1 MLAEQRFDPPSL
13 SQEQTDRRKAIMAN
27 EKILVVDDDPDLV
40 EVIRLTLEA
49 KDYQVFSAASGAEG
63 LEKVKEINPHL
74 IILDVM
80 MDYITEGFQVSLQLR
95 SPDPESEYAPYSNI
109 PILMLTALHSTTPLR
124 FAPDEDYLPV
134 DDFVEKPLEPSAL
147 VQKVE
152 KLLGK

>member
-1 MLAEQRFDPPSL
+1 
-13 SQEQTDRRKAIMAN
+13 MAN

-49 KDYQVFSAASGAEG
+49 KGYQVFSAASGTEG
-63 LEKVKEINPHL
+63 LEKVQEIYPDL

-80 MDYITEGFQVSLQLR
+80 MDYTTEGFQVSLQLR
-95 SPDPESEYAPYSNI
+95 SPDPKSEYAPYSKI

-124 FAPDEDYLPV
+124 FSPDEDYLPV

>member
-1 MLAEQRFDPPSL
+1 
-13 SQEQTDRRKAIMAN
+13 MAN

-49 KDYQVFSAASGAEG
+49 HGYQVFSAASGTEG
-63 LEKVKEINPHL
+63 LEKVKEIHPDL

-95 SPDPESEYAPYSNI
+95 SPDPKAEYAPYGKI

-124 FAPDEDYLPV
+124 FAPDKDYLPV